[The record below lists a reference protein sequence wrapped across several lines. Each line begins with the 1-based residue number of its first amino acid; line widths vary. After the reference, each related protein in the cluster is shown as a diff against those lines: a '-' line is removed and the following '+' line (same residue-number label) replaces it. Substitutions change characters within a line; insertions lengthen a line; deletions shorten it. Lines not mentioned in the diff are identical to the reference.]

1 MQAIFGLRRVARSAI
16 GPGAGANFGFLSPG
30 ALPALLSGAK
40 SWFMSPGALLE
51 VAAGSILLLL
61 SPNAPLQPLRKPLL
75 GSNQPIL
82 SLWCFPASLSGTK
95 SAFSIP
101 NSPSAPRSKA
111 LPGSKP
117 VILSPRVL
125 PDGFAGSILL
135 LLSPN
140 IPLAPRSKAILGSR
154 LPFLSP
160 GVLHD
165 GLPGSISPFLS
176 PFDPADP
183 LRKPFS
189 GSKLCILIPQAF
201 SGGACSGCRSGAGE
215 VYTGAPPKTPAPLKP
230 FGSACPS
237 ARSGR
242 AIPCGPHQHIILL
255 ADPVAISSSLS
266 VRDHDKEKGAAQG
279 RLPEPEA
286 KCSSPRSSIHST
298 TTLTSLNDPVV

>member
-1 MQAIFGLRRVARSAI
+1 MQAIFGLRGAARSAI
-16 GPGAGANFGFLSPG
+16 GPGAGANLGFLSPG

-82 SLWCFPASLSGTK
+82 SLWRFPTSLSGTK

-125 PDGFAGSILL
+125 PDGFA
-135 LLSPN
+135 
-140 IPLAPRSKAILGSR
+140 
-154 LPFLSP
+154 
-160 GVLHD
+160 
-165 GLPGSISPFLS
+165 GSISPFLS

>member
-1 MQAIFGLRRVARSAI
+1 MR
-16 GPGAGANFGFLSPG
+16 FLIP
-30 ALPALLSGAK
+30 
-40 SWFMSPGALLE
+40 
-51 VAAGSILLLL
+51 I
-61 SPNAPLQPLRKPLL
+61 APLQPL
-75 GSNQPIL
+75 I
-82 SLWCFPASLSGTK
+82 
-95 SAFSIP
+95 
-101 NSPSAPRSKA
+101 KA
-111 LPGSKP
+111 LPGSRLP
-117 VILSPRVL
+117 FLSPSAS
-125 PDGFAGSILL
+125 PDGFAGSILAF
-135 LLSPN
+135 LSPN

-237 ARSGR
+237 ARSGC
-242 AIPCGPHQHIILL
+242 AVPCGTSRSPARVPSLPGSANPALCAPGKHCLRDGPRLRLRI
-255 ADPVAISSSLS
+255 ASAEPGISSAI
-266 VRDHDKEKGAAQG
+266 R
-279 RLPEPEA
+279 R
-286 KCSSPRSSIHST
+286 PRSESRVGLRDSFAQRRGLGWNPSIKGIRRPGAKAGLGLRDSFA
-298 TTLTSLNDPVV
+298 

>member
-1 MQAIFGLRRVARSAI
+1 
-16 GPGAGANFGFLSPG
+16 
-30 ALPALLSGAK
+30 
-40 SWFMSPGALLE
+40 MSPGALLE

-125 PDGFAGSILL
+125 PDGFAGSILAF
-135 LLSPN
+135 LSPN

-215 VYTGAPPKTPAPLKP
+215 VYTGAPPQTPAPLKP
-230 FGSACPS
+230 FPTLLRKVTGRGGPLMRTASARFKRSNMQASRCRSSPS
-237 ARSGR
+237 APLVPPQGPAEPSLAARTSISYYSPTRSQYRPRFQSGTTIKKKELPKDDSPNR
-242 AIPCGPHQHIILL
+242 RRSAAHQ
-255 ADPVAISSSLS
+255 
-266 VRDHDKEKGAAQG
+266 GAQFIQQ
-279 RLPEPEA
+279 L
-286 KCSSPRSSIHST
+286 H
-298 TTLTSLNDPVV
+298 